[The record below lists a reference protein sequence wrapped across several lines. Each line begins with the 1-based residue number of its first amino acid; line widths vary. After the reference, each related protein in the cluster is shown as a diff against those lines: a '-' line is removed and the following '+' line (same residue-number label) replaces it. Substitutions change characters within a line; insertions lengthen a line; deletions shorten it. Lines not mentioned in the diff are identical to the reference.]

1 MEVLSHEQQR
11 IKSLLPGPSKD
22 RKFRIW
28 HNWSLFSTLQMRLK
42 MWYGRVTEG
51 FLPSKMVNI
60 FKTFKWD
67 MKVYFTCPIQ
77 ELNWTF
83 NTVYVDILCG
93 QSLSELTQM
102 FQCVKKVPANMHWE
116 LTKNSMCSDIF
127 LRKTDEVRA
136 RVFSIL
142 KNTSSFY
149 SFPLKNRRSNKIF

>member
-1 MEVLSHEQQR
+1 
-11 IKSLLPGPSKD
+11 
-22 RKFRIW
+22 
-28 HNWSLFSTLQMRLK
+28 

-102 FQCVKKVPANMHWE
+102 FQCVKKVPANMH
-116 LTKNSMCSDIF
+116 
-127 LRKTDEVRA
+127 
-136 RVFSIL
+136 
-142 KNTSSFY
+142 
-149 SFPLKNRRSNKIF
+149 